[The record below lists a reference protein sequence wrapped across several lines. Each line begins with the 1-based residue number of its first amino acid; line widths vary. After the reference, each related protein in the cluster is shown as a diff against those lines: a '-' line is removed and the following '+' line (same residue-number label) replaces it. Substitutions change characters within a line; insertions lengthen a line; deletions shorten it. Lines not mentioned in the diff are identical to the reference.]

1 MDLLHLVDR
10 LEELIAGA
18 QRMPI
23 GSRAIVDRR
32 RLLDLID
39 QMRVA
44 IPDEVRR
51 AREVVAQTGAI
62 RRDSEEEARLIVA
75 RAEEQTARLLDEHHI
90 TRSARLRAEEIA
102 EDAERQLDDR
112 ISAANAEIER
122 RLDES
127 RRLAEQQM
135 SAADQYAHELLG
147 RLERQLAAFQR
158 SVHSGLEQLSQP
170 LDGEAPVAPV
180 TPVAPVAGSAP
191 GLAGRADGGSPAD
204 AAAQA
209 AALTDAI
216 LAAAGAAPRSV
227 DEAERRASEEL
238 EQLSQL
244 GQYEQL
250 LDAGRGGFED
260 GIEDTRTGPFDAF
273 DAFDAPDGPQP
284 PRRAHLGELLRD
296 LDPGPVPPADPGVI
310 DDFAMPQ
317 LDDQRDEH
325 RDEPH
330 SPDDAPR
337 RPSNGGF

>member
-10 LEELIAGA
+10 LEELVAGA

-23 GSRAIVDRR
+23 GGRAIVDRR
-32 RLLDLID
+32 RLLDIID

-44 IPDEVRR
+44 IPDEVRQ

-75 RAEEQTARLLDEHHI
+75 RAEEQTARLVDEHHV
-90 TRSARLRAEEIA
+90 TRAARLRAEEIA

-112 ISAANAEIER
+112 IAAANAEIER

-170 LDGEAPVAPV
+170 LDGEPDAAD
-180 TPVAPVAGSAP
+180 GRD
-191 GLAGRADGGSPAD
+191 LAGRADAAD
-204 AAAQA
+204 QA

-216 LAAAGAAPRSV
+216 LAAAGAAPRSLE
-227 DEAERRASEEL
+227 EAERRAA
-238 EQLSQL
+238 EQPP
-244 GQYEQL
+244 E
-250 LDAGRGGFED
+250 AFEGFEQFD
-260 GIEDTRTGPFDAF
+260 DTLGDPFDA
-273 DAFDAPDGPQP
+273 AGAADAPSSAEGPPP
-284 PRRAHLGELLRD
+284 PRRAHLGD
-296 LDPGPVPPADPGVI
+296 LIRGLAAEPEPEPVPPADPGVI
-310 DDFAMPQ
+310 DDFAMPS
-317 LDDQRDEH
+317 LDD
-325 RDEPH
+325 EPEDQ
-330 SPDDAPR
+330 PRGLDGAPH
-337 RPSNGGF
+337 RPSNGAL